1 MSPLPMRLD
10 FSPPPRE
17 EKTGGI
23 TAGRRAA
30 GEADE
35 GRRASSQ
42 TTRTAAEGPEAN
54 LLAVAFDSFTRATE
68 TLQRSYAL
76 LQKRV
81 KELTLELHEKNRE
94 LERNLREKEEV
105 KNHLNNILESLQTG
119 VVVLDL
125 EGKVRLFNR
134 AAQQLTRLRP
144 EGVLGSHWRENLSD
158 YLPCGVSEFGSEGGA
173 AGPLESETEVRD
185 HLDPEPLSLRV
196 SAGAMRDHADRV
208 VGAVVLLQDV
218 TRIHRLEEEG
228 QRRSR
233 LLAMG
238 EMAAHLAHEIRN
250 PLGSIE
256 LFATL
261 LQRDLAADPDKRNL
275 AKRISSAVR
284 GLDHVITNL
293 LLFTKCQRPAEERIP
308 VNDLLGETL
317 QFAGYLLHEKRV
329 AVQTDLA
336 AEDPCMGGDREL
348 LKQVFLNLIMNAVQA
363 MPDGGSL
370 KISTRL
376 PSAGEDAEAGGGDG
390 QVEVG
395 FCDSGV
401 GIAEAHLQRIFDPF
415 FTTRESGTGL
425 GLAIVHNIVEA
436 HGGRVRV
443 QSRLG
448 QGTNLVLSFPAGN
461 RAG

>member
-1 MSPLPMRLD
+1 MTPSPLRTDLSSAARGPGGGGAGQGGPATV
-10 FSPPPRE
+10 SPGRAGGE
-17 EKTGGI
+17 EALRGTSEGV
-23 TAGRRAA
+23 AG
-30 GEADE
+30 
-35 GRRASSQ
+35 SS
-42 TTRTAAEGPEAN
+42 
-54 LLAVAFDSFTRATE
+54 LLTMAFESFNRATE

-94 LERNLREKEEV
+94 LERNLKEKEEV

-144 EGVLGSHWRENLSD
+144 EEVLGSRGEDKLSA
-158 YLPCGVSEFGSEGGA
+158 YLPDRAAAVADPESA
-173 AGPLESETEVRD
+173 AGSQEWEIQVRD
-185 HLDPEPLSLRV
+185 HLDPDPLRLLVSL
-196 SAGAMRDHADRV
+196 AAMRDQRDSV
-208 VGAVVLLQDV
+208 VGTVVLLQNV
-218 TRIHRLEEEG
+218 TRIRRLEEEG

-261 LQRDLAADPDKRNL
+261 LQRELTSEPDKREL
-275 AKRISSAVR
+275 AERISSGVR
-284 GLDHVITNL
+284 GLDHIITNL
-293 LLFTKCQRPAEERIP
+293 LLFTKSQRPATDSIR
-308 VNDLLGETL
+308 VNQLVEETL
-317 QFAGYLLHEKRV
+317 NFSGYLLEGNRV
-329 AVQTDLA
+329 VPEIALA
-336 AEDPCMGGDREL
+336 EIDPGVRGDREL
-348 LKQVFLNLIMNAVQA
+348 LKQVFLNLIMNSVQA
-363 MPDGGSL
+363 MPDGGTL
-370 KISTRL
+370 AVCTRL
-376 PSAGEDAEAGGGDG
+376 LPSSGREGAAGRND
-390 QVEVG
+390 QVEIT
-395 FCDSGV
+395 FRDSGV
-401 GIAEAHLQRIFDPF
+401 GIAESHLQRIFDPF

-425 GLAIVHNIVEA
+425 GLAIVHNIVAA

-443 QSRLG
+443 HSRTG
-448 QGTNLVLSFPAGN
+448 EGTKLTLCLPAEH